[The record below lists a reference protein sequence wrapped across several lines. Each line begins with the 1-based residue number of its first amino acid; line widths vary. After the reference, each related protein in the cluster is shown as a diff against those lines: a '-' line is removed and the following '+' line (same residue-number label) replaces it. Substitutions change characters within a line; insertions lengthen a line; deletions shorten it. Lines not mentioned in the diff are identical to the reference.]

1 VLTEFTE
8 TIDFRNKTID
18 EGMRIFLGLFDLPGE
33 GQKIDR
39 IIQVFA
45 SKYFQDN
52 PNSFKSGGAAYT
64 LAFALIML
72 QTDAHSQTIKE
83 RDKMKLPSFINLTR
97 GINDGENLP
106 VEELT
111 GYYNR
116 ILESPLALH
125 AAAKS
130 KKNQQEAT
138 LQTLKQKEEQ
148 FRLESEAMI
157 EKGQKLIKQKQEGQ
171 YYKVTNPDYVRQLF
185 TEIIWSPVLA
195 VYSVL
200 FEHVDDPK
208 IIKLCLEGL
217 SDAVLLCGLHN
228 METEGN
234 AFVSTLAKFTNLT
247 GFR

>member
-1 VLTEFTE
+1 
-8 TIDFRNKTID
+8 
-18 EGMRIFLGLFDLPGE
+18 M
-33 GQKIDR
+33 
-39 IIQVFA
+39 
-45 SKYFQDN
+45 
-52 PNSFKSGGAAYT
+52 
-64 LAFALIML
+64 AFALIML

-130 KKNQQEAT
+130 KKNQHEASV
-138 LQTLKQKEEQ
+138 QTLRQKEEQ
-148 FRLESEAMI
+148 FRLESEAMV

-200 FEHVDDPK
+200 FEHVEDPK

-217 SDAVLLCGLHN
+217 SDAILLCGLHH

-234 AFVSTLAKFTNLT
+234 AFVSTLSKFTNLT
-247 GFR
+247 GLR

>member
-1 VLTEFTE
+1 MIHLQ
-8 TIDFRNKTID
+8 DKTID
-18 EGMRIFLGLFDLPGE
+18 DALRIFLSFFDLPGE

-39 IIQVFA
+39 IMQVFA
-45 SKYFQDN
+45 SKFFQDN

-83 RDKMKLPSFINLTR
+83 KDKMKLPSFIRMTR
-97 GINDGENLP
+97 GINDGEDLP

-116 ILESPLALH
+116 ILENPLALH

-130 KKNQQEAT
+130 KKNQQEAST
-138 LQTLKQKEEQ
+138 QSLKKKEEQ
-148 FRLESEAMI
+148 FRLESTAMI

-171 YYKVTNPDYVRQLF
+171 YHKVNNSDYVRPLF
-185 TEIIWSPVLA
+185 TEIIWSPVLV

-200 FEHVDDPK
+200 FEHSDDPK
-208 IIKLCLEGL
+208 IIKLSLEGL
-217 SDAVLLCGLHN
+217 TDAILLCGLHN
-228 METEGN
+228 METERD
-234 AFVSTLAKFTNLT
+234 AFVSALTKFTNLA
-247 GFR
+247 GIRLAD